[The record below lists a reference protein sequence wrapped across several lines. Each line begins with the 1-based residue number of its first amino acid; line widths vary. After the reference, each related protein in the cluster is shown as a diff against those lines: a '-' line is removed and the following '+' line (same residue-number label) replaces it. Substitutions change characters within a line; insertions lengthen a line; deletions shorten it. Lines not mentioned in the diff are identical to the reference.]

1 MGYHM
6 KLKTII
12 KNSDS
17 NVIAY
22 TFTKDE
28 ARIKFPQRLEEN
40 TYRFCQLVTDFLNNE
55 KQVISLRGCVL
66 IEDGK
71 FKMRL
76 KNPSG
81 KKVMYT
87 IIGDGENIIDIKSEQ
102 LCKT

>member
-1 MGYHM
+1 M

-12 KNSDS
+12 KNNDS
-17 NVIAY
+17 KTINY

-55 KQVISLRGCVL
+55 KQVIPLRGCVL
-66 IEDGK
+66 VENGK
-71 FKMRL
+71 FKVRL

-81 KKVMYT
+81 KKIMYT
-87 IIGDGENIIDIKSEQ
+87 VIGDSENLIEIKSE
-102 LCKT
+102 

>member
-1 MGYHM
+1 M

-12 KNSDS
+12 KNNDS

-28 ARIKFPQRLEEN
+28 ARIKFSQKLEEN
-40 TYRFCQLVTDFLNNE
+40 VYSFCQHITDFLNNE

-66 IEDGK
+66 TEDGK
-71 FKMRL
+71 FKIRL

-81 KKVMYT
+81 KKIVYT
-87 IIGDGENIIDIKSEQ
+87 IIGDGENIIDIKSE
-102 LCKT
+102 

>member
-1 MGYHM
+1 M

-28 ARIKFPQRLEEN
+28 ARIKFPRKLEDN
-40 TYRFCQLVTDFLNNE
+40 AYKFCQRVTDFLNNE

-66 IEDGK
+66 TEDGK
-71 FKMRL
+71 FKIRL

-81 KKVMYT
+81 KKVVYT
-87 IIGDGENIIDIKSEQ
+87 FVGNSENLIEIKSE
-102 LCKT
+102 